1 MHPGIFDGPNAGT
14 QVQKRTR
21 IEKQECEMHPGIFD
35 GPKSTQ
41 YAGSV
46 AMGFLQRFIQY
57 KQII

>member
-14 QVQKRTR
+14 PVQKRTR
-21 IEKQECEMHPGIFD
+21 IEKQECEMHSGIFD

-46 AMGFLQRFIQY
+46 AMGFLQRFIQ
-57 KQII
+57 